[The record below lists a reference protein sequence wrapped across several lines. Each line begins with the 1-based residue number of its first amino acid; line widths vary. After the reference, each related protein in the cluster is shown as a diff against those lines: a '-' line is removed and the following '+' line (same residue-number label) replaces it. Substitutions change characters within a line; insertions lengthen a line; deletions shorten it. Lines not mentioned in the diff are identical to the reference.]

1 MRFIRVVLSGPGC
14 HSILRQE
21 SNPVSKEEILSSLK
35 TSREAMLKAFEGL
48 DDELML
54 SPDVV
59 GEWSIKDIL
68 VHLSLWEA
76 ELVTLL
82 WQARQGRKPTTA
94 QLSPE
99 TVDDLNARWY
109 VMHKDRTLAQVMDD
123 FRAVRHQTARR
134 VDGFTDLE
142 LGDSELFSWL
152 DGEPLEHWIAEDSYG
167 HEAEHMAQIV
177 AWRKAKGV

>member
-1 MRFIRVVLSGPGC
+1 
-14 HSILRQE
+14 
-21 SNPVSKEEILSSLK
+21 VSKVDILSSLI
-35 TSREAMLKAFEGL
+35 TSREAMLKALEGL
-48 DDELML
+48 DDEQML
-54 SPDVV
+54 SPDVT

-99 TVDDLNARWY
+99 TVDELNARWY
-109 VMHKDRTLAQVMDD
+109 VTHKDRALTQVMDD
-123 FRAVRHQTARR
+123 FQAVRHQTARR
-134 VDGFTDLE
+134 VDGFSDNE
-142 LGDSELFSWL
+142 LGDPKLFAWL

-177 AWRKAKGV
+177 AWRESKGV